1 MLKFGS
7 VMLGTSQRQAMA
19 DFYKAVFQQDPAMED
34 EGFTGWLVGGTFFS
48 VGEHSEVHGQN
59 QDPSRIMFNYETS
72 QVKEEFDRIS
82 AIEGATVIKEP
93 YELQGAWIATL
104 ADPDG
109 NYFQLMT
116 PWDDVT
122 NSPKDE

>member
-7 VMLGTSQRQAMA
+7 VMIGTSQRQVMS
-19 DFYKAVFQQDPAMED
+19 DFYKEVFQSDPAMED
-34 EGFTGWLVGGTFFS
+34 EGFTGWLVGNTFFS
-48 VGEHSEVHGQN
+48 VGDHSEVHGQN
-59 QDPSRIMFNYETS
+59 QDASRIMLNYETKE
-72 QVKEEFDRIS
+72 VKEEFDRIS
-82 AIEGATVIKEP
+82 AIEGATVVKEP

-116 PWDDVT
+116 PWDDVA
-122 NSPKDE
+122 NAPKDE